1 MRRPKTHPSTTK
13 FCRGTSFV
21 TLISLLIFF
30 PSAAFA
36 QQKSQQLYEDYAKK
50 VIEQSQD
57 DPLIGIWSG
66 SLCGKRII
74 LAVVHSEDK
83 RANVLEA
90 VLLNGK
96 DVGYGFK
103 DGDAWF
109 FVSHVATRGVYEG
122 KTLYRTRLFKNW
134 YPNRVVMT
142 GEDVFSAYD
151 DVTTTTCGSTANTY
165 VRREPRAKDA
175 SGKDDGSSGSGFL
188 LWQTALIVTCNHVVE
203 GASKIT
209 VHFASGSSYDARVLA
224 RDANNDIA
232 VLSLVGFSPVQEGL
246 RLSMQNQIAAGDQ
259 VHALGYPLGEAL
271 SRQPSI
277 VSGQVSSTL
286 GMEDS
291 PTEFRMSTPINPG
304 NSGGPILNDRGDVLG
319 IAVSGIRG
327 RTVEGISFGIKIT
340 TALPLLQQVGVRFGE
355 MDNRPS
361 QTASQI
367 FSLYSKTVVMI
378 QTK

>member
-1 MRRPKTHPSTTK
+1 MYELIAKWLLLASLALLFIHPATG
-13 FCRGTSFV
+13 FG
-21 TLISLLIFF
+21 
-30 PSAAFA
+30 
-36 QQKSQQLYEDYAKK
+36 QEKSQRLYDDYAKK
-50 VIEQSQD
+50 VIEQSPD
-57 DPLIGIWSG
+57 DLLIGIWSG
-66 SLCGKRII
+66 SLCGKRIV

-83 RANVLEA
+83 RPNILEA

-96 DVGYGFK
+96 EVGYGFK

-122 KTLYRTRLFKNW
+122 KTLYRNRLFKNW

-142 GEDVFSAYD
+142 GEDVFTAYD
-151 DVTTTTCGSTANTY
+151 DVTTATCGSTANTY
-165 VRREPRAKDA
+165 VRREPRAKHD
-175 SGKDDGSSGSGFL
+175 SREGTNSSGSGFL
-188 LWQTALIVTCNHVVE
+188 LSQTALIITCNHVVE

-224 RDANNDIA
+224 RDLNNDIA
-232 VLSLVGFSPVQEGL
+232 VLSLVGFTPGQEGF
-246 RLSMQNQIAAGDQ
+246 RLNMQSKIAAGDQ

-286 GMEDS
+286 GIEDS

-319 IAVSGIRG
+319 IAVSAIRG
-327 RTVEGISFGIKIT
+327 RAVEGLSFGIKIT
-340 TALPLLQQVGVRFGE
+340 TALPLLQQVGVRFEE

-361 QTASQI
+361 QTASQL
-367 FSLYSKTVVMI
+367 FSVHSRAVVMI
-378 QTK
+378 QAK